1 MAQKNKSLVEENSD
15 NEEKPEDLLENSL
28 KDTERLE
35 QEQKWDKICEFRNK
49 VLEYVNNNSIPL
61 CDFLNIEKIENFIIS
76 LR

>member
-61 CDFLNIEKIENFIIS
+61 CDFLNIEKIEKNS
-76 LR
+76 